1 MNIPDPIFGHCAQRP
16 ASFANFPQ
24 RLAVIRGWMLL
35 IALLTGALTGTVR
48 GQLLNVVEV
57 GGTFRAGNLS
67 PGGTAFASGGTGSL
81 SPHLIKDLVYG
92 ETGWRS
98 EDGAGVLGIRFAQ
111 SRPVNRVAFSW
122 LIAQNY
128 IWNVEYT
135 TAANPDLRLHEA
147 TGWITIGTVN
157 IESNLGL
164 RQLFSFPTV
173 NATAIRII
181 DPEYGYVWVDELE
194 IYNEA
199 LSVAAPTDRLIAQG
213 SSTGAL
219 PFGTSRDPD
228 PTMTATSSDQSLV
241 PNANI
246 VLGGTAGNRTVT
258 VTPNPTQSGK
268 VTITLTGNVGTN
280 SASDSF
286 VIDVTTAPQEEG
298 GTARAGN
305 LAPGGVAFAKDL
317 LPGFADHT
325 IPHLNDGIYGNAN
338 SWIGNSGSSFA
349 GISFGTRVAP
359 INQLAFG
366 RDNTGVHTTRANS
379 IYYLQYTQVPNPDA
393 NTGNGSWINIRT
405 LNSADFSQ
413 PALRH
418 LFSFPTVNATG
429 VRIITVTGGTA
440 IDEIELYATGGPMM
454 VLAPVDQIIPANTS
468 RVVNYAISDGANLT
482 VTVASSNPAV
492 VPLLGVS
499 PTGTRTVTIP
509 GFYDP
514 NGSAEITL
522 TVSNGIQSTSDSFT
536 VTTKL
541 NLIKEGG
548 TFRSGNLATTGTA
561 FAKDVLPG
569 FVEHTIAHLND
580 GFYSREK
587 SWIAGSPNSFA
598 GINLGATAVPING
611 VAFGRDNTGVWF
623 DRALGTYTIQFTTV
637 ANPNASTPD
646 ASWATI
652 GIVDTSD
659 FTFPAKRHLFSFAQ
673 VNATGL
679 RILTVANGT
688 SIDEIEI
695 YDSLLIGA
703 PENISLYQSLLQ
715 PAQILMSSVSSAPL
729 TFRTS
734 PYPGLT
740 VSAASSNQSVVSNS
754 NIILGGNGLNRTVT
768 VTANATQ
775 AGSATITL
783 TVSDGTLSASGS
795 FVVTVVPAVTYSAG
809 DSAGL
814 HAAVQSANGSA
825 AFPIIKFTGNIT
837 LTGQL
842 AFLTRSS
849 LVDGG
854 GFTIDGNYMVN
865 GIYNRGFVAGD
876 PSITKSPFDV
886 TFKDLTIQGVQ
897 TLGKRGLM
905 SWTGGDGGASGGYGG
920 AIFVSSDVTV
930 RLDNVNLIS
939 NLAKGGK
946 ARGIYHNVTFAGAPG
961 SDGLGLGN
969 IGRGKAGDDS
979 VADPGGQ
986 AGLGFGGGGGGS
998 AIRGNG
1004 GVGGY
1009 GSGGGGTASTYSW
1022 GKLGGFGGGQAF
1034 GAHGGGGAGLGGAVF
1049 VQAGGNL
1056 QITGPLEVSG
1066 NAVAAGGTRNG
1077 DGGEGSAFGSG
1088 IFGQHYNILTFS
1100 PKTSLTTQIVAD
1112 VIADELGSGGG
1123 GNGSG
1128 GRISIFKEGPGT
1140 TTLSGANTFTGT
1152 TTIKSGRLLLQNTNN
1167 SVITNEAIFGPFG
1180 VATGS
1185 FTQTATGSFQVRLG
1199 STSDR
1204 LDAASVNLNGSLD
1217 IILGAGAPA
1226 TPITIINNTGAAPV
1240 TGTFTGLAEGAIFIN
1255 NGKKFGISYVG
1266 GTGNDVVLTITP
1278 PFVVTGDG
1286 GTATTSNLA
1295 TRGVAF
1301 AKDFLPGFAAHTI
1314 PHLNDGIYGNAN
1326 SWIGNSANSFAGI
1339 SFGSR
1344 PILINQVAFGRDNT
1358 GVWSDR
1364 ALGTYTIQFT
1374 TVANPNASTPDNS
1387 WTTVGTIDTATL
1399 PNPALRHV
1407 FNLPTLLVTGIRVIA
1422 AVEGIAIDEL
1432 EVYNS
1437 TTGLMVTAPDHQTVA
1452 VDTSSAALPFTTS
1465 ADSGLTFS
1473 ASSDNPALIPAA
1485 NIIFGGTA
1493 GNRTVILTPLAGR
1506 TGVAIITLT
1515 ISNGVAT
1522 ASDSFLL
1529 TVPTNTSVTGLFGF
1543 GLHMEAAN
1551 NTAGMPNLAL
1561 VVNGGS
1567 AFAQDVIPIAPH
1579 QISCL
1584 NDGVYGNPNSWV
1596 GNSTSSFAGINLG
1609 GLKMVN
1615 RVAFGRDNTGVLAD
1629 SRWNG
1634 IYTIQYT
1641 TVANPDANTVS
1652 WTTIGVIDR
1661 GYAPYFLPPSILRQL
1676 FSFPPVMATGVRI
1689 LTVAA
1694 AGSPHGLGIDELEI
1708 YNVTG
1713 PDIMVEQV
1721 AYKPLLPGVSTLNY
1735 GSVVQ
1740 LSASTIQLTITN
1752 PGTANLLLGTI
1763 SKTGANPADFTV
1775 GTLGTTTLLP
1785 GTSTTLALTFAPGAL
1800 GARHS
1805 SLSIASNA
1813 TGVKTNFNFYAA
1825 GTGVSFTSPAGGISS
1840 GLTLVETGGTFAAG
1854 NLASALQGGSAFA
1867 KDVIP
1872 GFAAHTIAHL
1882 NDGVYGNANSWIN
1895 NSANSFGGINLGGL
1909 KWFGRIA
1916 FGRNNAIPQ
1925 TTIDRAIGLYSLQYT
1940 TVPNPAAST
1949 TNWTTIGTVD
1959 LGNAAL
1965 FGTEASG
1972 GPAKRHLFSFTPV
1985 QATGMRIVTVVD
1997 GSCIDEIEVYPYFTP
2012 QELWRQSHF
2021 STTANTGQAAD
2032 GADADSDGELNLLE
2046 YATGQNPNAASR
2058 AGLSVVREASILK
2071 FTYPRNIAAM
2081 NSGVTFIVE
2090 TSDTLSA
2097 DSWTT
2102 TSVSAPA
2109 ILSDNGTTQQIQVS
2123 VPSNVPRRF
2132 VRLRVFN

>member
-1 MNIPDPIFGHCAQRP
+1 MNVPNPRVEPCAQCLPATFTNFLRRLTVFRYWMIAVCLLGALATSGRGAESERMTVVADQIAPMNSVIGPLAFSFYQYFDPIYVRISSSNEVLVPTTNITVDPYNQ
-16 ASFANFPQ
+16 NITIQ
-24 RLAVIRGWMLL
+24 LA
-35 IALLTGALTGTVR
+35 A
-48 GQLLNVVEV
+48 GQH
-57 GGTFRAGNLS
+57 GSSGIQIGFAGNPFGATCNFTIEVPMS
-67 PGGTAFASGGTGSL
+67 VAQEGGS
-81 SPHLIKDLVYG
+81 
-92 ETGWRS
+92 
-98 EDGAGVLGIRFAQ
+98 
-111 SRPVNRVAFSW
+111 
-122 LIAQNY
+122 
-128 IWNVEYT
+128 
-135 TAANPDLRLHEA
+135 ANS
-147 TGWITIGTVN
+147 
-157 IESNLGL
+157 SNL
-164 RQLFSFPTV
+164 
-173 NATAIRII
+173 ATRGI
-181 DPEYGYVWVDELE
+181 
-194 IYNEA
+194 
-199 LSVAAPTDRLIAQG
+199 
-213 SSTGAL
+213 
-219 PFGTSRDPD
+219 
-228 PTMTATSSDQSLV
+228 
-241 PNANI
+241 
-246 VLGGTAGNRTVT
+246 
-258 VTPNPTQSGK
+258 
-268 VTITLTGNVGTN
+268 
-280 SASDSF
+280 
-286 VIDVTTAPQEEG
+286 
-298 GTARAGN
+298 
-305 LAPGGVAFAKDL
+305 AFAKDVRT
-317 LPGFADHT
+317 GNAAYT
-325 IPHLNDGIYGNAN
+325 IPHLNDGIYGNSN
-338 SWIGNSGSSFA
+338 SWAGNSANSFA
-349 GISFGTRVAP
+349 GISFGSRAVP

-366 RDNTGVHTTRANS
+366 RDNTGVLTAEVAGRVH
-379 IYYLQYTQVPNPDA
+379 LEYTVSPHPDA
-393 NTGNGSWINIRT
+393 ATTSWSRIGLVFPPMLTN
-405 LNSADFSQ
+405 

-418 LFSFPTVNATG
+418 VVQFPTVMATG
-429 VRIITVTGGTA
+429 IRLVTEFGIVIDELELYNSTVGPMVVAPDHQLIPLHAGTAALPFTTSAEPLTITATSSNQSFIPNANIALGGTPGNRTVQ
-440 IDEIELYATGGPMM
+440 LTP
-454 VLAPVDQIIPANTS
+454 
-468 RVVNYAISDGANLT
+468 VVNVHGST
-482 VTVASSNPAV
+482 V
-492 VPLLGVS
+492 
-499 PTGTRTVTIP
+499 
-509 GFYDP
+509 
-514 NGSAEITL
+514 ITL
-522 TVSNGIQSTSDSFT
+522 TVSNGVQTASDSFT
-536 VTTKL
+536 VATILPSVIVPPNQLIPLNTSTGVLPLTTSSGPGITITATSSNQSFIPDANIILGGAGSNRTVQATPVTNGSGTAMITLSISDGVQTVTNSFAVTTLL
-541 NLIKEGG
+541 NLLEEGG
-548 TFRSGNLATTGTA
+548 TFWSGNLATGRVA
-561 FAKDVLPG
+561 FAKDVIPG
-569 FVEHTIAHLND
+569 WAEHTIPHLND

-587 SWIAGSPNSFA
+587 SWIAGSSNSFA
-598 GINLGATAVPING
+598 GINLGAIVVPINC
-611 VAFGRDNTGVWF
+611 VAFGRDNTGVWT
-623 DRALGTYTIQFTTV
+623 DRALDVYTVQYTTV
-637 ANPNASTPD
+637 PNPNASTPQS
-646 ASWATI
+646 SWHTV
-652 GIVDTSD
+652 GVVETVRFETPSD
-659 FTFPAKRHLFSFAQ
+659 RHLLSFAG

-679 RILTVANGT
+679 RILTIANGT
-688 SIDEIEI
+688 SIDELEI
-695 YDSLLIGA
+695 Y
-703 PENISLYQSLLQ
+703 NIVPAIVASKDVTLYQSPLQ
-715 PAQILMSSVSSAPL
+715 PL
-729 TFRTS
+729 TPETTTYRIS
-734 PYPGLT
+734 QEAGLT
-740 VSAASSNQSVVSNS
+740 VSASSSNQTLVPNA
-754 NIILGGNGLNRTVT
+754 NIVLAGSGTNRTVT
-768 VTANATQ
+768 VNPAPTHT
-775 AGSATITL
+775 GSATITL
-783 TVSDGTLSASGS
+783 TVSNGTQSTSDT
-795 FVVTVVPAVTYSAG
+795 FIVTVVPPMIYPVGNHASLVSAI
-809 DSAGL
+809 
-814 HAAVQSANGSA
+814 QSANGSPV
-825 AFPIIKFTGNIT
+825 FSFIQLTGNIT
-837 LTGQL
+837 LE
-842 AFLTRSS
+842 AS
-849 LVDGG
+849 LPYLYHDMVVDGG
-854 GFTIDGNYMVN
+854 GFSIN
-865 GIYNRGFVAGD
+865 GAGHTAFVIGDAGHGYWT
-876 PSITKSPFDV
+876 PDV
-886 TFKDLTIQGVQ
+886 TLKDLSIHGAKAVGGNSFESFQGGSGGGGGGFGGAVFVSFGAKLRLQ
-897 TLGKRGLM
+897 NANLFSNRAQGGSVGVGYVSQFPQQYAGTAGGYGIGSSTLGNA
-905 SWTGGDGGASGGYGG
+905 TAGDGGA
-920 AIFVSSDVTV
+920 
-930 RLDNVNLIS
+930 
-939 NLAKGGK
+939 
-946 ARGIYHNVTFAGAPG
+946 
-961 SDGLGLGN
+961 
-969 IGRGKAGDDS
+969 
-979 VADPGGQ
+979 

-998 AIRGNG
+998 DYPYFGYFGRGGNG
-1004 GVGGY
+1004 GY
-1009 GSGGGGTASTYSW
+1009 GGGGGGGYVNFYYSE
-1022 GKLGGFGGGQAF
+1022 GADPGGFGGSPSVYTGYAMLV
-1034 GAHGGGGAGLGGAVF
+1034 GGGGAGLGGGVF
-1049 VQAGGNL
+1049 IQTGGTLLITGSTGLSGNL
-1056 QITGPLEVSG
+1056 VTGGASG
-1066 NAVAAGGTRNG
+1066 WGANTY
-1077 DGGEGSAFGSG
+1077 GSTFGNG
-1088 IFGQHYNILTFS
+1088 IFGHGLNTITFNPETAS
-1100 PKTSLTTQIVAD
+1100 FIQLVAD
-1112 VIADELGSGGG
+1112 VIADETGSGGG
-1123 GNGSG
+1123 GVGAT
-1128 GRISIFKEGPGT
+1128 GRLSVLKQGPGT
-1140 TTLSGANTFTGT
+1140 TLLSGANTYAGT
-1152 TTIKSGRLLLQNTNN
+1152 TTIEAGRLLLTGSKSN
-1167 SVITNEAIFGPFG
+1167 AIINQAVFGPYG
-1180 VATGS
+1180 VATTTGAFS
-1185 FTQTATGSFQVRLG
+1185 QSATGSLQVRLG

-1226 TPITIINNTGAAPV
+1226 TPITIINNIGAAPV
-1240 TGTFTGLAEGAIFIN
+1240 TGTFTGLAEGAIFVN
-1255 NGKKFGISYVG
+1255 NGKVFGISYVG
-1266 GTGNDVVLTITP
+1266 GTGNDVVLRVTP

-1286 GTATTSNLA
+1286 GSTTTSNLA

-1301 AKDFLPGFAAHTI
+1301 AKDFLPGFANHTI

-1422 AVEGIAIDEL
+1422 AVHGIAIDEL

-1452 VDTSSAALPFTTS
+1452 VDTSTAALPFTTS
-1465 ADSGLTFS
+1465 ADSNLTFS

-1506 TGVAIITLT
+1506 TGVASITLT
-1515 ISNGVAT
+1515 ISNGVET

-1561 VVNGGS
+1561 VANGGS

-1584 NDGVYGNPNSWV
+1584 NDGLYGNPNSWV

-1609 GLKMVN
+1609 SLKMVN

-1652 WTTIGVIDR
+1652 WTTVGVIDR

-1694 AGSPHGLGIDELEI
+1694 AGSPNGLGIDELEI

-1713 PDIMVEQV
+1713 PDIIVEQV

-1752 PGTANLLLGTI
+1752 PGTANLELGTI
-1763 SKTGANPADFTV
+1763 SKTGANPADFTF

-1800 GARHS
+1800 GARHA

-1813 TGVKTNFNFYAA
+1813 TGVKTNFNFYAT

-1854 NLASALQGGSAFA
+1854 NLASAVEGGSAFA

-1909 KWFGRIA
+1909 KRFDRIA

-1925 TTIDRAIGLYSLQYT
+1925 TTIDRATGLYSLQYT
-1940 TVPNPAAST
+1940 TVPNPDATT

-2021 STTANTGQAAD
+2021 STTADTGQAAD

-2058 AGLSVVREASILK
+2058 AGLSVVREASILNI
-2071 FTYPRNIAAM
+2071 TYPRNIAAM

-2097 DSWTT
+2097 GSWTT
-2102 TSVSAPA
+2102 TGVSAPA